1 MSVITDSIWILES
14 PQPERRTKSSLDGYL
29 TVDGYLTGIST
40 ARETNKE
47 LIGRVSNYYVIV
59 KYTTPLD

>member
-1 MSVITDSIWILES
+1 MVSYHRQHMDI
-14 PQPERRTKSSLDGYL
+14 
-29 TVDGYLTGIST
+29 GIST

-47 LIGRVSNYYVIV
+47 LIGRVSNYYEIV